1 MLYRQFGTILP
12 WNANRFFQIKTT
24 EVRDNYVPR
33 RPYGAFFIVIMQRYG
48 IINEKNPRE
57 IVLLRGSGCVYK
69 KCSFCDYHLDKCS
82 DEAENFALN
91 SSVLSKVTGQYGD
104 LEVINSGSVF
114 ELDEKTLDLISEI
127 CHQKNIH
134 TIHFEAHYLFRKR
147 IPEIRERF
155 GDILTT
161 TSEKTVLTRVFPKKI
176 PQSLQNTLTRRI
188 SFLVWRDRMSRP
200 LSATFHSDLNISR
213 EYAWISWPK
222 ILLR

>member
-1 MLYRQFGTILP
+1 
-12 WNANRFFQIKTT
+12 
-24 EVRDNYVPR
+24 
-33 RPYGAFFIVIMQRYG
+33 MQRYG

-91 SSVLSKVTGQYGD
+91 SSALSKVTGQYGD

-114 ELDEKTLDLISEI
+114 ELDEKTLALISET

-155 GDILTT
+155 GDIMLKMKLGLETFDYDLRENCLNKGIPEKNPAVIAEYFDEANFIFGLTG
-161 TSEKTVLTRVFPKKI
+161 
-176 PQSLQNTLTRRI
+176 QN
-188 SFLVWRDRMSRP
+188 M
-200 LSATFHSDLNISR
+200 R
-213 EYAWISWPK
+213 EYHDRKYYSDKAGQESGRSLSQVRLSRDQGQRTHRHTDTEYGFWCG
-222 ILLR
+222 RRR